1 MNWQKALL
9 KVIMNNKRKKI
20 TLRLTHEQYKKM
32 SEKKSSLNFSK
43 INDFIISLIN
53 DDKSLFFNLHRQVIF
68 ELAKQGNNLNQ
79 IARKANTDTA
89 LSKEIL
95 EALQKIKEQNAE
107 LLKYVSK

>member
-1 MNWQKALL
+1 MKNKNTPNRFRKHQ
-9 KVIMNNKRKKI
+9 VIV
-20 TLRLTHEQYKKM
+20 RLNDE
-32 SEKKSSLNFSK
+32 EKKELERAMSALSYQRRTQLVKDALTNRTLYAN
-43 INDFIISLIN
+43 IYRHIIL
-53 DDKSLFFNLHRQVIF
+53 

-79 IARKANTDTA
+79 IARKANTDTS